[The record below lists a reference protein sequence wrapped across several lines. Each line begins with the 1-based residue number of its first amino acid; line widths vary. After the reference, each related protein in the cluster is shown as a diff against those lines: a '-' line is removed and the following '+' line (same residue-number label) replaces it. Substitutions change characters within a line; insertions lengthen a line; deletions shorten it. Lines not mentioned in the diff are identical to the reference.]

1 MPYLLNSS
9 ALCTTFS
16 LLAGL
21 ACAASA
27 GAQSL
32 APPPGNTLFL
42 HTFGNGI
49 QIYHSQ
55 KVGEVFRWVFFAPSA
70 TLYADATEAQPVA
83 THYNGPTWQLKDDGS
98 RAVGKV
104 LVSIPSANSGSV
116 PQLLLAVKSHGGAGI
131 FGQVSFIQ
139 RLNTVG
145 GGAPST
151 APTALG
157 QEADVPYKATYNF
170 FYRKN
175 QNRR

>member
-1 MPYLLNSS
+1 MPFLPFSP
-9 ALCTTFS
+9 ALCATFS

-32 APPPGNTLFL
+32 TPPPENTLFL

-55 KVGEVFRWVFFAPSA
+55 TVGGVFRWVFFAPSA

-98 RAVGKV
+98 RVVGKV
-104 LVSIPSANSGSV
+104 LVSVPSANSGSV
-116 PQLLLAVKSHGGAGI
+116 PQLLLKAKSHGGTGV

-145 GGAPST
+145 GSTPST

-175 QNRR
+175 QKRR